1 LNYHVFRFEIN
12 EFHPET
18 KVISQ
23 QFYEGLMEKAPNSYE
38 KYQISTVVP
47 SGSDGLIYQITPHN
61 CLIFVSSTFRHT

>member
-1 LNYHVFRFEIN
+1 
-12 EFHPET
+12 
-18 KVISQ
+18 
-23 QFYEGLMEKAPNSYE
+23 MEKAPNSYE